1 LTTPCAK
8 RWPGAAL
15 LVAAAGCA
23 GATPLPVMRLDVM
36 ASEVAVAPL
45 VCPAAPPKR
54 PGASRPPARPSGPAP
69 ARPTAA
75 EPTELPDEVEV
86 QRALEEELTRRT
98 DLLVEAAPAAPTA
111 PAAPAPSAWPDTA
124 SWLAPASAR
133 PVRLAFWGD
142 SHLAAGFFTE
152 ELARRLGPVDTL
164 ALPRL
169 LPAGFGHAGVRGLVR
184 RTCVG
189 GSWVRESAHASAA
202 AAQQPGPGL
211 VSLIS
216 QGPGAELAWD
226 LRDTGGE
233 PRHRSVQLLYAATAG
248 PVTVDV
254 VVDGAPARTVVL
266 PPGPPGA
273 AVLELTSTGG
283 PLSVL
288 QLRVREGAL
297 RLQGLGVG
305 LGMESSVGTPV
316 DTASATSAP
325 LQIDLFGY
333 PGATVAGWANAAGS
347 AHSAW
352 FSARRYDVVA
362 LAYGT
367 NEAND
372 PGFRVEEYRAQ
383 LRRAVDQLRERFPE
397 ARGLHS
403 APGDG
408 GVRVPRTRRG
418 TRTDLLRF
426 ARLHAQIAAVQQDVA
441 RAAGCAAWSAQA
453 AMGGA
458 GSAYRW
464 ARQQPAWM
472 APDLIHFTPAGYRE
486 LARRLAA
493 DLGWTPR

>member
-1 LTTPCAK
+1 
-8 RWPGAAL
+8 
-15 LVAAAGCA
+15 
-23 GATPLPVMRLDVM
+23 
-36 ASEVAVAPL
+36 
-45 VCPAAPPKR
+45 
-54 PGASRPPARPSGPAP
+54 
-69 ARPTAA
+69 
-75 EPTELPDEVEV
+75 
-86 QRALEEELTRRT
+86 
-98 DLLVEAAPAAPTA
+98 
-111 PAAPAPSAWPDTA
+111 
-124 SWLAPASAR
+124 
-133 PVRLAFWGD
+133 
-142 SHLAAGFFTE
+142 
-152 ELARRLGPVDTL
+152 
-164 ALPRL
+164 
-169 LPAGFGHAGVRGLVR
+169 
-184 RTCVG
+184 
-189 GSWVRESAHASAA
+189 VRESAHASAT

-211 VSLIS
+211 VSLIG

-248 PVTVDV
+248 PVTVEV
-254 VVDGAPARTVVL
+254 GVDGAPARTVVL

-273 AVLELTSTGG
+273 AVLELASTGG

-305 LGMESSVGTPV
+305 LGMESTVGSGIGEANGTP
-316 DTASATSAP
+316 SATSAP

-333 PGATVAGWANAAGS
+333 PGATAAGWANAAGL

-352 FSARRYDVVA
+352 FGARRYDVVV

-383 LRRAVDQLRERFPE
+383 LRRAVDQLRARFPE
-397 ARGLHS
+397 ARCLLI
-403 APGDG
+403 APGDR
-408 GVRVPRTRRG
+408 GVRVPRKRSG
-418 TRTDLLRF
+418 SRTDLLRF

-472 APDLIHFTPAGYRE
+472 APDLLHFTPAGYRE